1 MKKILVLACIVSG
14 VLSAMDSDLTA
25 KLVEAIKTD
34 DDGQLVEVMKQGV
47 DVAEV
52 IPLEQIYGVTPMLWA
67 ARLGNTQIVQKL
79 IDSGVPVNVAYDFDD
94 ENTLLIAGTTFC
106 SSPFHFACEYGHTS
120 MVKLLLRNGANV
132 DAVNYLGHTPLH
144 NAVANKHNDIVVLLV
159 QAGARLNTDTKIR
172 GSWSSSSVGEF
183 SLRSSSYSFGTP
195 LNSAVSVGNVIG
207 AKLLIDHGAAV
218 GAKLL
223 VEAYEWGDKKVI
235 KLLKDAG
242 AILTHIP
249 SNKLIEPSKQGNI
262 SAVEVLLA
270 TGIDLEALDNS
281 TYQATSLL
289 WAANN
294 AHSEVCEMLLKAD
307 AKAQAKNKDG
317 KTALDCVEIQMNK
330 IMLAV
335 VQLWDKDELS
345 QEEVKELRASYKK
358 LADYGKIIDL
368 IGYCQ
373 QNPPSLKDM
382 CLLMVRNLIK
392 SGALKKSDVLSPEKF
407 GFEHVAEEYLKIRR

>member
-1 MKKILVLACIVSG
+1 MKA
-14 VLSAMDSDLTA
+14 
-25 KLVEAIKTD
+25 
-34 DDGQLVEVMKQGV
+34 
-47 DVAEV
+47 
-52 IPLEQIYGVTPMLWA
+52 
-67 ARLGNTQIVQKL
+67 
-79 IDSGVPVNVAYDFDD
+79 
-94 ENTLLIAGTTFC
+94 
-106 SSPFHFACEYGHTS
+106 YGH
-120 MVKLLLRNGANV
+120 G
-132 DAVNYLGHTPLH
+132 
-144 NAVANKHNDIVVLLV
+144 NK
-159 QAGARLNTDTKIR
+159 
-172 GSWSSSSVGEF
+172 EM
-183 SLRSSSYSFGTP
+183 
-195 LNSAVSVGNVIG
+195 
-207 AKLLIDHGAAV
+207 
-218 GAKLL
+218 
-223 VEAYEWGDKKVI
+223 I
-235 KLLKDAG
+235 KLLKDAR
-242 AILTHIP
+242 AILTDIP
-249 SNKLIEPSKQGNI
+249 PNELIEPSKQGNI
-262 SAVEVLLA
+262 SAVELLLA
-270 TGIDLEALDNS
+270 TGIDLEAPDNS
-281 TYQATSLL
+281 TYQATSLC

-294 AHSEVCEMLLKAD
+294 GHSKVCEMLLKAG